1 MKLNTFRT
9 VIETEILKTKLITI
23 VPLERQLCDHYF
35 RLMDAGLDYFKR
47 SHLYDH
53 RCCVHCTR
61 KSYNIRLDN
70 WLWLSEHTAPAQL
83 NLKKPFHPSYPLF
96 FFPFFFFFFAMF
108 AKRAEKLT
116 STKNKNG
123 REARNEGAKASKL
136 TKLYRKYTNNNNNTG
151 THIKNERKSLK
162 EKRRG
167 GGG

>member
-1 MKLNTFRT
+1 MGKGGCAKSMKSTIHTRYSDYWLAKSKISGQIHNEILDWKIVLLKLNTFRT

-96 FFPFFFFFFAMF
+96 FFPFFFFFFCDVCQAC
-108 AKRAEKLT
+108 R
-116 STKNKNG
+116 
-123 REARNEGAKASKL
+123 KADQHK
-136 TKLYRKYTNNNNNTG
+136 K
-151 THIKNERKSLK
+151 
-162 EKRRG
+162 
-167 GGG
+167 